1 MSDFGQNAYPYETA
15 MLFPDFK
22 RSQDRK
28 RHEEKREDDK
38 RLDEKREADDARDE
52 ERRAWDNRFAR
63 ELYGKRTQEDRKREF
78 EERNP
83 RHYNSMMDKIEH
95 ALLRKYV
102 PSMSWKRSDSQ
113 GNARN
118 GLFKCLS
125 LKCLVTFY
133 PYSVWA
139 IL

>member
-1 MSDFGQNAYPYETA
+1 MSDFGQNAYPSETA

-38 RLDEKREADDARDE
+38 RLDEKREAVEARDE
-52 ERRAWDNRFAR
+52 EKRAFDDFFAR
-63 ELYGKRTQEDRKREF
+63 KFYGKRSQEDRKREF
-78 EERNP
+78 EK
-83 RHYNSMMDKIEH
+83 RHLRHSQTMIDKIEN
-95 ALLRKYV
+95 AFLRKYV
-102 PSMSWKRSDSQ
+102 PTMNWKRSDSL

-125 LKCLVTFY
+125 LKCIITFY
-133 PYSVWA
+133 PCSVWT

>member
-1 MSDFGQNAYPYETA
+1 MNDFNPNGFSYGNS

-28 RHEEKREDDK
+28 RQEEKREDDK
-38 RLDEKREADDARDE
+38 RLDEKREADETRDE
-52 ERRAWDNRFAR
+52 ERRAWDNIFAR
-63 ELYGKRTQEDRKREF
+63 ELYGKRSQEDRKREF
-78 EERNP
+78 EK
-83 RHYNSMMDKIEH
+83 RHQRQYNSMVDRIEH
-95 ALLRKYV
+95 AFLRKYV
-102 PSMSWKRSDSQ
+102 PNMSWKRSDSQ

-125 LKCLVTFY
+125 LKCLITFY
-133 PYSVWA
+133 PYSVWT